1 MLNCFR
7 TRRKTSLRVLFVAPV
22 VCPPAGLSSPL
33 TDSVLISGVEI
44 GGDRDEL
51 FSGVGTSDAF
61 NPDDIIVIGGCR
73 PRICLRSISGDVFV
87 LFKVPFVWLWFLRR
101 FLGDGKSLGNGDTCV
116 VVGLSATCI
125 RSSNV
130 FERIL
135 FSL

>member
-1 MLNCFR
+1 MRKSNSDLDRKNKMLIDMLWKISRIQINLRCRTYVLNCFR

-87 LFKVPFVWLWFLRR
+87 LFKVPFV
-101 FLGDGKSLGNGDTCV
+101 
-116 VVGLSATCI
+116 
-125 RSSNV
+125 
-130 FERIL
+130 
-135 FSL
+135 